1 MNIDD
6 DDFTLFGQPERFA
19 RVLQACEC
27 DARGRL
33 GFEEAAYP
41 QAERLLKAQQA
52 ALSVETAPIAQAA
65 AAQGLKGPKIG
76 EQIAKARAQALA
88 ASL

>member
-1 MNIDD
+1 MRLLDRCDAIR
-6 DDFTLFGQPERFA
+6 QPERFA

-33 GFEEAAYP
+33 GFDDVAYP

-52 ALSVETAPIAQAA
+52 ALSVETASIAQDA

-76 EQIAKARAQALA
+76 EQIAKARVKTIAT
-88 ASL
+88 SL